1 MAKKQNIWEAMDNK
15 NVQKQA
21 KKVMEKSLPKPK
33 AKAGRPDVTG
43 EEKQT
48 RVVILES
55 DRNKLKKLAALQER
69 TMIEVLRELID
80 DAWKKERG
88 KV

>member
-1 MAKKQNIWEAMDNK
+1 MAKKNIWDAMEDK
-15 NVQKQA
+15 NVQKKA
-21 KKVMEKSLPKPK
+21 KKVIEKSLPKS
-33 AKAGRPDVTG
+33 KAGRPDVSDG
-43 EEKQT
+43 EKQT

-80 DAWKKERG
+80 DAWKKQQG
-88 KV
+88 KG